1 MQKRYKII
9 YLISICFA
17 IAESDYVKIFQGKD
31 AMDLGKNYQN
41 PEWSFDS
48 RVFTVEMHM
57 GSSQNKTF
65 KLYLGNVGELESFSE
80 LIPSIK

>member
-9 YLISICFA
+9 YLISICFV

-48 RVFTVEMHM
+48 RVFTVECN
-57 GSSQNKTF
+57 QNKTF
-65 KLYLGNVGELESFSE
+65 KLLSSPTLFP
-80 LIPSIK
+80 LQ